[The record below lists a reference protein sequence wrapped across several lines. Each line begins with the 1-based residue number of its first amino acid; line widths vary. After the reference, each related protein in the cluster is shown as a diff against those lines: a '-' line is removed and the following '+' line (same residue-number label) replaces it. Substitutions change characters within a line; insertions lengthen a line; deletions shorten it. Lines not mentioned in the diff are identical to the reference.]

1 MNSQNDPYY
10 SNFLRENLEIHDQL
24 FTYQILANLHY
35 HLKIL
40 LKPNPQPR
48 KLQGPAILQLR
59 KTIFSY
65 LHGLTLVLIRY
76 KAMIKN
82 VRHIGKEFAII
93 FISTSILHL
102 NAPPLH

>member
-24 FTYQILANLHY
+24 FTNQNPSQSTLPYQNPTQTESTTKKA
-35 HLKIL
+35 
-40 LKPNPQPR
+40 PQPR
-48 KLQGPAILQLR
+48 NFVVEA
-59 KTIFSY
+59 Y
-65 LHGLTLVLIRY
+65 LHGLTLILMWY

-82 VRHIGKEFAII
+82 VRHVGKEFAII

-102 NAPPLH
+102 NASPIR